1 MLTLHELYFAADQS
15 SCYNICMTFLSSS
28 ITYFNGISKLH
39 NTALLKIIAGM
50 KPPVRGR
57 IITLEQKPYCL
68 YIDNELGL
76 KNKMTVLE
84 NLTFW
89 ARLYNS
95 LETLEASIHCFE
107 LQNILDIECGLL
119 SRLDRKR
126 VVLSKLISCQSDVW
140 LLDEI
145 DLDLDDKTKDFV
157 RNLIIS
163 KANNG
168 GIILMTNM
176 NGQIIETAQ
185 ILDIQDYKTSFE
197 TSSGKLFCP
206 H

>member
-1 MLTLHELYFAADQS
+1 MLTLYELYFAAERGS
-15 SCYNICMTFLSSS
+15 YYNICMTFLPSS
-28 ITYFNGISKLH
+28 ITYLNGISKPH
-39 NTALLKIIAGM
+39 NSALLKIIAGI
-50 KPPVRGR
+50 KSPARGCVIESER
-57 IITLEQKPYCL
+57 KPYCL

-76 KNKMTVLE
+76 KNRMTVLE

-89 ARLYNS
+89 AELYNS

-107 LQNILDIECGLL
+107 LQNILYVECRAL
-119 SRLDRKR
+119 SRLDKKR
-126 VVLSKLISCQSDVW
+126 AVLSKLISCQSDIW
-140 LLDEI
+140 LLDEL

-157 RNLIIS
+157 QNLIIS

-176 NGQIIETAQ
+176 NGQTIETAQ

-197 TSSGKLFCP
+197 TSSGKLFCR